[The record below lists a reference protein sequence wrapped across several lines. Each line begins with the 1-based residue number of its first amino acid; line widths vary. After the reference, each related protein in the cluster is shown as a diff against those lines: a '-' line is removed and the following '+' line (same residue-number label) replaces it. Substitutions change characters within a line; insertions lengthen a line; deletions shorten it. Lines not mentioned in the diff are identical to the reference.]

1 MKVPRQCPLVLL
13 VKMGWRGGI
22 YERWS
27 RVPLHSIKPRVQTL
41 NLGKAAYGE
50 ILIFIWG
57 RLLRAKIF
65 MLMLAGLHER
75 HTVSSSK

>member
-1 MKVPRQCPLVLL
+1 VQQGE
-13 VKMGWRGGI
+13 KM
-22 YERWS
+22 S
-27 RVPLHSIKPRVQTL
+27 RVPLHSIKVRVQTL

-65 MLMLAGLHER
+65 MLMLGGLPER
-75 HTVSSSK
+75 HAVSSSK